1 MQEFVTDIEGSAAVW
16 EEFAA
21 QLRTGTKVRL
31 IPAGGM
37 SGWPVRTRSARPGR
51 KQAAVT
57 RRVGVLNGKQEA
69 TLRQAAVLG
78 HQMAYVETGTGRP
91 IALLHGNPHGVLP
104 VPLGAAHPRLALPN
118 PVRRGTG

>member
-1 MQEFVTDIEGSAAVW
+1 MQEFVTDIED
-16 EEFAA
+16 
-21 QLRTGTKVRL
+21 LRRYGRSSRRSCGLARGASDPSWRNVRL
-31 IPAGGM
+31 AREDAIGA
-37 SGWPVRTRSARPGR
+37 ARPQTSCR
-51 KQAAVT
+51 HKT
-57 RRVGVLNGKQEA
+57 SRRTQRQQEA